1 MAINA
6 VTAAQ
11 GTREVLENITAEKD
25 LEGKSLE
32 HAAWMLEEI
41 VSKKIEGEKAHR
53 WLGYAQ
59 GLLVLEGKATM
70 ADFREINELAHVNIT
85 QVQVGE
91 DVKRHLNNLQD
102 TNAALAAARDMCEH
116 TNGATMG
123 MWSWRI
129 GQMDERLICDT
140 CKMPVDD
147 FFEDVTE

>member
-6 VTAAQ
+6 ITAAH
-11 GTREVLENITAEKD
+11 GSREILGDITAERD

-41 VSKKIEGEKAHR
+41 ASKKIEGEKAHR

-70 ADFREINELAHVNIT
+70 ADFREINALAHVDMT
-85 QVQVGE
+85 QIQVGE
-91 DVKRHLNNLQD
+91 DVKRHLTNLRD

-116 TNGATMG
+116 TNGATVG
-123 MWSWRI
+123 WWSTRP
-129 GQMDERLICDT
+129 GDMQERLICDT

-147 FFEDVTE
+147 FFEND